1 MAVVQELAN
10 EVLGYVPKLSIL
22 LAEKMVQDAWRKIRD
37 SRQWG
42 FLRVEGSLDV
52 PDLISTGTVTAT
64 QFSTSVV
71 GDAAAGAAWA
81 AVTLPLLTLRQFR
94 LAAGSPIYNITAFDG
109 SVTLTLDRA
118 YTGATAAAS
127 TYEIYQCY
135 YKTPVKDFLRWRS
148 LHNPLQGYRFR
159 RRNLH
164 RKQEEINRRDPQRGS
179 SGTPM
184 WAAAYKHSID
194 GYPLFELWPHP
205 TSASNSLMCV
215 AQRRGVD
222 LGATEDCP
230 EAIPA
235 DLLAVAT
242 RLQAYEWA
250 LANNKSGTKGPEW
263 SRLISVATQ
272 DYEGTLKRARVQDE
286 ETYPQNF
293 SELEYDSGLSGP
305 IDAAYLQDH
314 DLYFVG

>member
-1 MAVVQELAN
+1 MAIVQELAN
-10 EVLGYVPKLSIL
+10 EVLGYVPGLSIL

-37 SRQWG
+37 SRQWS

-52 PDLISTGTVTAT
+52 PDLIATGTATAT

-81 AVTLPLLTLRQFR
+81 AATLPLLTLRQFR
-94 LAAGSPIYNITAFDG
+94 LTTGGPIYNITAFDG
-109 SVTLTLDRA
+109 AVTLTLDRA
-118 YTGATAAAS
+118 YTGATAATS
-127 TYEIYQCY
+127 TYQIYQCY

-148 LHNPLQGYRFR
+148 LYSPNVGYRFR

-164 RKQEEINRRDPQRGS
+164 RKKEEIDRRDPQRS
-179 SGTPM
+179 SIGTPM
-184 WAAAYKHSID
+184 WAAAYKHSND
-194 GYPLFELWPHP
+194 GYPMFELWPHP
-205 TSASNSLMCV
+205 TSSSNSLMCV

-222 LGATEDCP
+222 LGATEDVP
-230 EAIPA
+230 ECIPH
-235 DLLAVAT
+235 DLLAQGS

-250 LANNKSGTKGPEW
+250 LANNKSASKGPEW
-263 SRLISVATQ
+263 SRLMSAIGQ
-272 DYEGTLKRARVQDE
+272 NYDEILKRARVQDE

-305 IDAAYLQDH
+305 IDASYLQDH
-314 DLYFVG
+314 ELFVI

>member
-10 EVLGYVPKLSIL
+10 ELLGYVPGLSIL
-22 LAEKMVQDAWRKIRD
+22 LAEKMVQDTWRKIRD
-37 SRQWG
+37 SRQWS

-109 SVTLTLDRA
+109 AVTLTLDRM
-118 YTGATAAAS
+118 YTGATVAAS
-127 TYEIYQCY
+127 AYQIYQCY
-135 YKTPVKDFLRWRS
+135 YKVPVKDFLRWRS
-148 LHNPLQGYRFR
+148 LFNPSLGYRFR
-159 RRNLH
+159 RRNMH
-164 RKQEEINRRDPQRGS
+164 RKKEEIDRRDPQRS
-179 SGTPM
+179 HFGTPI
-184 WAAAYKHSID
+184 WAAAYKHSSD
-194 GYPLFELWPHP
+194 GYPLIELWPHP
-205 TSASNSLMCV
+205 TSSGNSLMCV

-222 LGATEDCP
+222 LGTAEEVP
-230 EAIPA
+230 ECIPH
-235 DLLAVAT
+235 DLLAHGS

-250 LANNKSGTKGPEW
+250 LANNKNANKGPEW
-263 SRLISVATQ
+263 SRLLSVISQ
-272 DYEGTLKRARVQDE
+272 DYDEMLRRARVQDE

-305 IDAAYLQDH
+305 IDASYLQDH
-314 DLYFVG
+314 DMYFVG

>member
-10 EVLGYVPKLSIL
+10 EVLGYVPGLSIL

-37 SRQWG
+37 SRQWS

-52 PDLISTGTVTAT
+52 PDLLSTGTVTAT

-81 AVTLPLLTLRQFR
+81 AVILPLLTLRQFR
-94 LAAGSPIYNITAFDG
+94 LTAGGPIYNITAFDG
-109 SVTLTLDRA
+109 AVTLTLDRE
-118 YTGATAAAS
+118 YTGATVAAS
-127 TYEIYQCY
+127 AYQIYQCY
-135 YKTPVKDFLRWRS
+135 YETPVKDFLRWRS
-148 LHNPLQGYRFR
+148 LHNPIQGYRFR

-164 RKQEEINRRDPQRGS
+164 RKQEEINRRDPQRS
-179 SGTPM
+179 SIGDPVC
-184 WAAAYKHSID
+184 AAAYKHSSY
-194 GYPLFELWPHP
+194 GYPMFELWPHP
-205 TSASNSLMCV
+205 TSSSNSLMCV

-222 LGATEDCP
+222 LAATEDCP

-242 RLQAYEWA
+242 RLGAYEWA
-250 LANNKSGTKGPEW
+250 LANEKKDAKIAAW
-263 SRLISVATQ
+263 SRLLSVAKQ

-305 IDAAYLQDH
+305 VDAAYLQDH
-314 DLYFVG
+314 DLYFLG